1 MRRWN
6 PVLSVLLLAS
16 LLANGLLAV
25 RLARSGGEAPASAER
40 PAIGHS
46 AASPSDP
53 APLRETLAAE
63 RKKNEELQA
72 RIKLLETDKKVLA
85 LETPGTARPDKIAAF
100 REKMRKLKKYLTDPA
115 HKNKNDVDPENVV
128 DLTDA
133 MMDIMK
139 MTAARTKEPKAYAD
153 CLQAVYEIG
162 LEGEG
167 TSLTTAQTATLNALL
182 QGFAEQISQIP
193 ASPAGD
199 RLLRE
204 VQVEGAAMGK
214 LQALLTDDQH
224 KALKEI
230 NLEGVSSFNFLST
243 AYVTK
248 EGAATQI
255 AQQWSAAYQLDES
268 QLPQAKAAAQAYVDA
283 LARIEAE
290 APGGDPT
297 FSKPGS
303 PEAYVYRERMVKE
316 QLAALNALQASLT
329 PAQVDRLRTQTMKE
343 IHVIDAS
350 GNAKVT
356 TPDK

>member
-1 MRRWN
+1 MNRFN

-16 LLANGLLAV
+16 LLGNILLAV
-25 RLARSGGEAPASAER
+25 RLSRSGGDAPATVER
-40 PAIGHS
+40 PASKESVTSSG
-46 AASPSDP
+46 DL

-63 RKKNEELQA
+63 RKKTEELQA

-85 LETPGTARPDKIAAF
+85 LETPGTAKPDKLAAF
-100 REKMRKLKKYLTDPA
+100 REKMKKLKKYLSDPA
-115 HKNKNDVDPENVV
+115 HKNKTDVDPENIV

-139 MTAARTKEPKAYAD
+139 MTAARTKEPKTYAD

-167 TSLTTAQTATLNALL
+167 TSLTSAQTATLNALL
-182 QGFAEQISQIP
+182 QGFAEQLSQIP
-193 ASPAGD
+193 ATPAGD

-204 VQVEGAAMGK
+204 VQLEGTAMGK

-243 AYVTK
+243 AFVTK
-248 EGAATQI
+248 DGAANQI

-290 APGGDPT
+290 TPGGDPT
-297 FSKPGS
+297 MSKPGS
-303 PEAYVYRERMVKE
+303 PEAYAYRERMVKE
-316 QLAALNALQASLT
+316 QLAALAGLQASLT
-329 PAQVDRLRTQTMKE
+329 SAQVDRMRTQTMKE
-343 IHVIDAS
+343 IHVIDTS

-356 TPDK
+356 TDK